1 MSIAIPTYAP
11 GSINSYSDLVAEI
24 RDMMDDAD
32 YSQVAI
38 DRALRKAEA
47 EFNRTLRTPEM
58 ETRAVLTITQEITQ
72 APDDFLQLRYIF
84 SEGLPDAPLKSMSP
98 AAMLATYAG
107 RAGIPEAYAIEAG
120 GIRIGPV
127 GNAAVEIV
135 YYQKIP
141 PLSDALVSNWLL
153 QTHPDL
159 YVSGVMYH
167 LARRERDQ
175 AGMAQAAQEVAT
187 LTENINRA
195 AQDNR
200 WGAAPLIATGIRQ
213 VSSRVRI

>member
-47 EFNRTLRTPEM
+47 AFNRDLRTPEM
-58 ETRAVLTITQEITQ
+58 ETRSVLTITQEITQ
-72 APDDFLQLRYIF
+72 QPEDFLQLRYIF
-84 SEGLPDAPLKSMSP
+84 SEGSPDAPLKSMSP

-120 GIRIGPV
+120 GIRVGPV

-135 YYQKIP
+135 YYRKIP
-141 PLSDALVSNWLL
+141 ALSDAQVSNWLL

-159 YVSGVMYH
+159 YVAGCLYY
-167 LARRERDQ
+167 LGRRERDKGGAADAWQ
-175 AGMAQAAQEVAT
+175 EIMALVAS
-187 LTENINRA
+187 INRA

-200 WGAAPLIATGIRQ
+200 WGAAPLIAAGIRQ
-213 VSSRVRI
+213 VSNKVRI